1 MGRGA
6 PTGGA
11 GDLQVRVDPGRPTL
25 TPTDPTSPHLLLML
39 QSDPLG
45 QHGSDLLFDYLN
57 GLNVSFRFSLLML
70 RQIQTSVI
78 STN

>member
-1 MGRGA
+1 MGGGA

-11 GDLQVRVDPGRPTL
+11 GDLQVKVEPGRLTL
-25 TPTDPTSPHLLLML
+25 TDPTSPHLLLMVL
-39 QSDPLG
+39 SDPLG

-57 GLNVSFRFSLLML
+57 GLIVSFRFSRLML

-78 STN
+78 SAN